1 MSVFKNFVVTERVKV
16 QFRFDAF
23 NVFNHPV
30 LNTPNSCVDCT
41 TGQPGLITSLEP
53 DTQMRR
59 LQFGIRATF

>member
-1 MSVFKNFVVTERVKV
+1 MSVFKSFVITEKMQV

-30 LNTPNSCVDCT
+30 LNVPNNCVDCT
-41 TGQPGLITSLEP
+41 TGLPGKITSLEP